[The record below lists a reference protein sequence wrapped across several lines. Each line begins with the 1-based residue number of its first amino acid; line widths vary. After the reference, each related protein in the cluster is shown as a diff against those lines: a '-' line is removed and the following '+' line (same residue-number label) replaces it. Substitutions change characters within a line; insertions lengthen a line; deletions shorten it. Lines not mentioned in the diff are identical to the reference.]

1 MPRFYQ
7 SLMLN
12 HLPDSF
18 VLLLCPRS
26 SLASLKRDYPRVP
39 ITCLTAT
46 ATERVVKNVQ
56 DILGT
61 RDCVEFRQSFNRPN
75 IVYEVHKKGQIA
87 KSKKDKEG
95 GAGEADSSNNTG
107 VISQMADFVRA
118 HYPGAS
124 GIIYCLSK
132 KDCEAV
138 ADALRQKGLSVDH
151 YHAGLETA
159 QRKRVQ
165 DDWSND
171 KVSGGSE
178 GRGSNE
184 RDEVMKGL
192 EAHALLRYL
201 RVCVCEFRSK

>member
-12 HLPDSF
+12 HLPVSF
-18 VLLLCPRS
+18 VAAADVCLCS

-95 GAGEADSSNNTG
+95 GIEAESSNTG
-107 VISQMADFVRA
+107 VVAQMADFVRA

-171 KVSGGSE
+171 KVRGGEE

-184 RDEVMKGL
+184 SG
-192 EAHALLRYL
+192 
-201 RVCVCEFRSK
+201 